1 METETSQTSHRVDL
15 ASMNWTNLNLSLPRG
30 KEEVEKLEILE
41 VETFDNSTS
50 LNRLDNGLV
59 YEAVVQV
66 LHITSKRKKKEKRQ
80 YRFFLRR
87 YIKCAKA
94 LTRLSRDV
102 ITHDVIDGI

>member
-30 KEEVEKLEILE
+30 KEEVGKLEILE

-66 LHITSKRKKKEKRQ
+66 SHITSKRKKKRK
-80 YRFFLRR
+80 
-87 YIKCAKA
+87 
-94 LTRLSRDV
+94 
-102 ITHDVIDGI
+102 

>member
-15 ASMNWTNLNLSLPRG
+15 ASMNWTNLNLSLLRG
-30 KEEVEKLEILE
+30 EEEVEKLDIFE

-66 LHITSKRKKKEKRQ
+66 LHITSKRKKKRK
-80 YRFFLRR
+80 
-87 YIKCAKA
+87 KGN
-94 LTRLSRDV
+94 
-102 ITHDVIDGI
+102 IDFS